1 VEAAEEIRR
10 VVRFV
15 AAFRAAYP
23 DLLISVDTWRAE
35 VGRKAI
41 GEGAALINDT
51 WAGAVYGYG
60 LSRVGGFHPPPPRR
74 CHPSNRVVC
83 HEEVLIMRKVLGG
96 IGIGAALMFSTT
108 LGAGPAAADAP
119 TPAPVASPSNLT
131 MWLRPLASLVG
142 SGSVTIC
149 PGQAMGSF
157 GCSCP
162 PGICL

>member
-1 VEAAEEIRR
+1 
-10 VVRFV
+10 
-15 AAFRAAYP
+15 P
-23 DLLISVDTWRAE
+23 LLGPAR
-35 VGRKAI
+35 G
-41 GEGAALINDT
+41 GGAP
-51 WAGAVYGYG
+51 
-60 LSRVGGFHPPPPRR
+60 PPPPRR